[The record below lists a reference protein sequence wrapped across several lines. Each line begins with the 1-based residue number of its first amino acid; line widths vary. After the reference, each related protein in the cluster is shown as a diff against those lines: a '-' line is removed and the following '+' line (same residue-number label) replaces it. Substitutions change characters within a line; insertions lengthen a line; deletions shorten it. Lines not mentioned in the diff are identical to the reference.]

1 MGFFSKRQATAH
13 GQRQQQSVPSFND
26 AWFERWWDAITMDSG
41 VSPDD
46 PQNRIQLIAFT
57 HKLLDDSAEGYFSQL
72 NDAAARRQYQS
83 LVADPSI
90 TIGEK
95 VGFLAQWNPQVP
107 ALLNEKFVSFKNL
120 LTKSG
125 QQHGRLR
132 FFPSEC
138 CGEPLEIDPQT
149 ADRICSACGR
159 RSV

>member
-1 MGFFSKRQATAH
+1 MGLFSKRETSASH
-13 GQRQQQSVPSFND
+13 RQQQSAHQFND
-26 AWFERWWDAITMDSG
+26 PWFERWWDTIITDSG

-46 PQNRIQLIAFT
+46 PQNRLQLIVFT
-57 HKLLDDSAEGYFSQL
+57 HKLLDDSAESYFSQL
-72 NDAAARRQYQS
+72 HDAAARQQYQS
-83 LVADPSI
+83 LASNPSI
-90 TIGEK
+90 TIEK
-95 VGFLAQWNPQVP
+95 KIDFLVGWNPQVP
-107 ALLNEKFVSFKNL
+107 ALLNEKFTNFKDL

-159 RSV
+159 RSA